1 MLFVYVG
8 TEPRDF
14 PCYDGSRD
22 SFSVQVGDTVEADEN
37 PDPHWFD
44 PETTG
49 PPDNKE

>member
-14 PCYDGSRD
+14 PGDGVRP
-22 SFSVQVGDTVEADEN
+22 SFSVEVGDTVEAETN

-49 PPDNKE
+49 VKEESS